1 MIESTITLIIKN
13 NEIKYEKFVNNVQ
26 EITYENFI
34 NHYSERQNQKLDF
47 DCADICIFENCKKLI
62 EFFDKIKRIANDF
75 FSKRKLRNEILIQIK
90 IKEDKNQNENKL
102 IQRMSSKYI
111 YGLNKNQDEN
121 ILNNDNYIGFT
132 TFLRDIPYYLQLS
145 TISNKKSDDIFSTR
159 EIINQMY
166 PNLFICFVKVMG
178 KHIKIAEKIRELNDG
193 YFLSDGYNEIFKYDN
208 MNFNKIENYDRLENY
223 FSFFVDKNDV
233 VISRKNKFSF
243 LKDFGDTNSFIP
255 TDISCRNLFNL
266 DGSNYIVCDENQ
278 IYYGS
283 NILKN
288 SISNGDY
295 KEVNKKKSYR
305 GGIKINDYIIAITS
319 NRILSKGEN
328 KLIFFEKNNKNFL
341 SDIEVE
347 DYSFILSENNCAL
360 MKIPKQEHSKL
371 LLIACKK
378 YVKNDKNNKN
388 GILLLRLQ
396 LIKNNNKKSEK
407 FYDTKNFEVYCFCPL
422 LEIDNK
428 YFLEKNK
435 KQIKDTEYFF
445 VGGFDLN
452 RREGLIK
459 LYKVIYNDDIEKIE
473 IKYIQDIIIE
483 KNTGKKVSLAHN
495 EKKDSENKENKENKE
510 LVSQAK
516 KEKKDLESSKEF
528 IDSKKFFNQVSNG
541 KNDLESSK
549 GNKDSNELD
558 NQTNID
564 LVCFKGFKGPISC
577 IIQSSSGG
585 ILVTCYDGNVYLF
598 SPPKIKSLNNE
609 NYDVLLKKK
618 N

>member
-1 MIESTITLIIKN
+1 
-13 NEIKYEKFVNNVQ
+13 
-26 EITYENFI
+26 
-34 NHYSERQNQKLDF
+34 
-47 DCADICIFENCKKLI
+47 
-62 EFFDKIKRIANDF
+62 
-75 FSKRKLRNEILIQIK
+75 
-90 IKEDKNQNENKL
+90 
-102 IQRMSSKYI
+102 
-111 YGLNKNQDEN
+111 
-121 ILNNDNYIGFT
+121 
-132 TFLRDIPYYLQLS
+132 
-145 TISNKKSDDIFSTR
+145 
-159 EIINQMY
+159 MY
-166 PNLFICFVKVMG
+166 PNLFICFVKVIG

-193 YFLSDGYNEIFKYDN
+193 YFLSDGYNEIFKYD
-208 MNFNKIENYDRLENY
+208 MNFNKIRNYDRLENY

-295 KEVNKKKSYR
+295 KEVNKKKSYK

-396 LIKNNNKKSEK
+396 LIKNNYKKSEK

-428 YFLEKNK
+428 YILENNK

-473 IKYIQDIIIE
+473 IEYIQDIIIE
-483 KNTGKKVSLAHN
+483 KNTGKKVTQVKN
-495 EKKDSENKENKENKE
+495 EKKE
-510 LVSQAK
+510 LESYKGFIDNEDFVNQASNG
-516 KEKKDLESSKEF
+516 KKDLV
-528 IDSKKFFNQVSNG
+528 N
-541 KNDLESSK
+541 SK
-549 GNKDSNELD
+549 GYKDRKKLD
-558 NQTNID
+558 SQTNND

-577 IIQSSSGG
+577 IIQSSTGG
-585 ILVTCYDGNVYLF
+585 ILATCYDGNVYLF

-609 NYDVLLKKK
+609 NYDDILKKK
-618 N
+618 ISFYYLK

>member
-1 MIESTITLIIKN
+1 
-13 NEIKYEKFVNNVQ
+13 
-26 EITYENFI
+26 
-34 NHYSERQNQKLDF
+34 
-47 DCADICIFENCKKLI
+47 
-62 EFFDKIKRIANDF
+62 
-75 FSKRKLRNEILIQIK
+75 
-90 IKEDKNQNENKL
+90 
-102 IQRMSSKYI
+102 
-111 YGLNKNQDEN
+111 
-121 ILNNDNYIGFT
+121 
-132 TFLRDIPYYLQLS
+132 
-145 TISNKKSDDIFSTR
+145 
-159 EIINQMY
+159 
-166 PNLFICFVKVMG
+166 
-178 KHIKIAEKIRELNDG
+178 
-193 YFLSDGYNEIFKYDN
+193 

-233 VISRKNKFSF
+233 IISQKNKFSF
-243 LKDFGDTNSFIP
+243 LKNLGDNNTFIP

-305 GGIKINDYIIAITS
+305 GGIQINDYIFAITS

-341 SDIEVE
+341 SHIEVE

-360 MKIPKQEHSKL
+360 MKIPKQEDSKL
-371 LLIACKK
+371 LLVACKK
-378 YVKNDKNNKN
+378 YVKNDKNNKNNKN

-428 YFLEKNK
+428 YILENNK

-473 IKYIQDIIIE
+473 IEYIQDIIIE
-483 KNTGKKVSLAHN
+483 KNTGKKVTHVN
-495 EKKDSENKENKENKE
+495 DEKKDSEDKDNKEF
-510 LVSQAK
+510 VSQVK
-516 KEKKDLESSKEF
+516 NKKKDLESSKGILDNEEF
-528 IDSKKFFNQVSNG
+528 VNQDSNG
-541 KNDLESSK
+541 KKDQVSSK
-549 GNKDSNELD
+549 GDKDSMKLD
-558 NQTNID
+558 SQINND

-577 IIQSSSGG
+577 IIHSSSGV

-598 SPPKIKSLNNE
+598 TPPKIQSLNNE
-609 NYDVLLKKK
+609 NYDVILKKK
-618 N
+618 K